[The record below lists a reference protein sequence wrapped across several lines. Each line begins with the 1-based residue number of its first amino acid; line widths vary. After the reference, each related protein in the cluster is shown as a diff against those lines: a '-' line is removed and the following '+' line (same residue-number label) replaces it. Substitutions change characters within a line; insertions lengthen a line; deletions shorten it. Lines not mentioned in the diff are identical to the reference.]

1 MKKNKKQP
9 LEVPPIEALEKELHR
24 ELYKKEL
31 QEHASKHGLYTH
43 YSGGSSSTGSYFDVT
58 CFTDLWYVHDAYLI
72 RWRHSCFRFWFG
84 I

>member
-9 LEVPPIEALEKELHR
+9 LEVPPIEVLE
-24 ELYKKEL
+24 KEL

-43 YSGGSSSTGSYFDVT
+43 YSGGSSSTGSYFGVT
-58 CFTDLWYVHDAYLI
+58 CFTDLWYVHDADLI
-72 RWRHSCFRFWFG
+72 RWRHSCLCFWFG